1 MAADLADA
9 GRGWRGRAG
18 RAGGVWH
25 PVRDSVR
32 ARAAAHARRRAL
44 LPLTGQAGIG
54 CDAALAPRG
63 LRLDDGQGT
72 DGRRQPRVRP
82 ALHTMATALFNK
94 LSPS

>member
-54 CDAALAPRG
+54 FRAGRDPDMAAANREFDQLS
-63 LRLDDGQGT
+63 
-72 DGRRQPRVRP
+72 
-82 ALHTMATALFNK
+82 TMATALVDE
-94 LSPS
+94 LVV